1 MRVILTNKQLNV
13 LMESLGSRYTVSEVR
28 ITFNSKLDE
37 AIYHDQSI
45 PPHRRLAKYL
55 ANYKISPYRLA
66 NKFERDDKQ
75 TNQNPFNNVPCAGV
89 SYYFK
94 STFIVNNEKVRGLI
108 RISDHPASPEFFA
121 KNGYAY
127 GLSIVFDNK
136 SVRVGKHNSVDAT
149 VYEYVKDSGLVKQA
163 DIDFISSKF
172 LEADGLVKIE
182 HDKVVSPSG
191 IDFKKINRQSGKQE
205 ARDISLFTSWASK
218 TAKFMSPAEG
228 IEVIA
233 VRDNKG
239 NYTLPDEELKKFN
252 YGDTIHFY
260 KIEKGTYIE
269 LGRSLTVE
277 V

>member
-94 STFIVNNEKVRGLI
+94 STFIVNNERVRGLI

-149 VYEYVKDSGLVKQA
+149 VYEYVKDSDLVKQA

-172 LEADGLVKIE
+172 LEAGGLIKIE

-191 IDFKKINRQSGKQE
+191 IDFKRITKFSDKKATREINLITTDDLENDS
-205 ARDISLFTSWASK
+205 AL
-218 TAKFMSPAEG
+218 FMSPPDIG
-228 IEVIA
+228 IHLMA
-233 VRDNKG
+233 QKDRWG
-239 NYTLPDEELKKFN
+239 NYHISKDDMKKFN
-252 YGDTIHFY
+252 FGDVIKFYHCDGTLIGRPLTIDA
-260 KIEKGTYIE
+260 
-269 LGRSLTVE
+269 
-277 V
+277 

>member
-1 MRVILTNKQLNV
+1 
-13 LMESLGSRYTVSEVR
+13 MESLGSRYTVSEVR

-149 VYEYVKDSGLVKQA
+149 VYEYVKDSNLVKQS

-172 LEADGLVKIE
+172 LEAGGLVKIE
-182 HDKVVSPSG
+182 GGRVIQPGD
-191 IDFKKINRQSGKQE
+191 IDFKRITRFSDKQSSREIK
-205 ARDISLFTSWASK
+205 LFTLDDIESE
-218 TAKFMSPAEG
+218 TANFMSSPELG
-228 IEVIA
+228 IQVTA
-233 VRDNKG
+233 QKDGKG
-239 NYTLPDEELKKFN
+239 NYHLSDDDKEKFK
-252 YGDTIHFY
+252 YGDIITFY
-260 KIEKGTYIE
+260 QLDGSTPVQ
-269 LGRSLTVE
+269 LGSKLTVD
-277 V
+277 

>member
-1 MRVILTNKQLNV
+1 MKVILTNNQLNR
-13 LMESLGSRYTVSEVR
+13 LMESLGSRFTISEVR
-28 ITFNSKLDE
+28 VTFNSELNE

-108 RISDHPASPEFFA
+108 RISDHPASPELFA

-149 VYEYVKDSGLVKQA
+149 IYEYIKDSDLVKQS

-172 LEADGLVKIE
+172 LEAGGLIKIE
-182 HDKVVSPSG
+182 NDKVIQPSN
-191 IDFKKINRQSGKQE
+191 IDFKRITKSSDKHE
-205 ARDISLFTSWASK
+205 ATDISLFTSWASK
-218 TAKFMSPAEG
+218 TARFMSPAEG
-228 IEVIA
+228 IEVTA

-260 KIEKGTYIE
+260 KIEKGTYVE
-269 LGRSLTVE
+269 LGKPIIVDK
-277 V
+277 